1 MHGYNVNITPS
12 DLVPGVT
19 GIMRVKND
27 AQFIEICVES
37 CIDALDELVIVW
49 NECTDN
55 SAEVIE
61 KVRKKYPDKI
71 KAYEYPYKVYSINL
85 TLDEYEFIKS
95 QPDNSPHLLCNY
107 YNFAL
112 SHVTRQYAMKIDA
125 DQIYFTEKLKRW
137 CDVYRGTPRKKT
149 LSIRFGYVL
158 WLYRELLSRY
168 NRKKERIHPLLPHIK
183 TKFLWKSYMDYVAY
197 KSRNN
202 GNPVS
207 MSGLNVIKNKD
218 WYVTLGRKGED
229 VNVLPPYNGIDDHLI
244 FKMTENVYYRRDD
257 NKHYNLLRGDS
268 YSYIE
273 WFMHDGGRHLYIGP
287 CWFHINA
294 MRENIYPKL
303 LEMMK
308 EYPNAF
314 CSIDS
319 FLKMDYVS
327 QLLKRMDDNMLTFY
341 VKNSFHFVHQC
352 TSFEIQKYVPLL
364 NKIHL

>member
-1 MHGYNVNITPS
+1 MHNYSVKIDPS
-12 DLVPGVT
+12 KLIPGVS

-27 AQFIEICVES
+27 AQFIEMCVES

-71 KAYEYPYKVYSINL
+71 KAYEYPHKVYSINL
-85 TLDEYEFIKS
+85 NREEYEFIKA

-137 CDVYRGTPRKKT
+137 CEVFRGAPRKKT
-149 LSIRFGYVL
+149 LSVRLGYYL
-158 WLYRELLSRY
+158 WAYRELLSRY
-168 NRKKERIHPLLPHIK
+168 NKKKGRIFPLLPYLK
-183 TKFLWKSYMDYVAY
+183 GGFLWKAYMDYVAY
-197 KSRNN
+197 KSRNYS
-202 GNPVS
+202 NPVS
-207 MSGLNVIKNKD
+207 MAGMNVVKNED
-218 WYVTLGRKGED
+218 WYVTLGKKGTD

-257 NKHYNLLRGDS
+257 NKHYNMMRGDS
-268 YSYIE
+268 FSYIE

-294 MRENIYPKL
+294 MRSNTYPKL
-303 LEMMK
+303 VKKMQECPL
-308 EYPNAF
+308 AF
-314 CSIDS
+314 CSIEK
-319 FLKMDYVS
+319 FLKMDYTS
-327 QLLKRMDDNMLTFY
+327 QLLKMMDDEMLTLY
-341 VKNSFHFVHQC
+341 VKDSFQFVHQC
-352 TSFEIQKYVPLL
+352 TSFEIRDFIPMLNRLPL
-364 NKIHL
+364 